1 MSVKVLP
8 QEKEEMWQLYQ
19 KCGSYKRVAIAMR
32 RSPDTVSKYVKE
44 VDAAKRALNA
54 KEQTVIVV

>member
-1 MSVKVLP
+1 MPHKVLP

-19 KCGSYKRVAIAMR
+19 KCGSYKKVAIAMN
-32 RSPDTVSKYVKE
+32 RSPDTVSKYVRE

-54 KEQTVIVV
+54 KEKTIYVV

>member
-1 MSVKVLP
+1 MPSKVLP

-19 KCGSYKRVAIAMR
+19 KCGSYKKVAIAMN

-44 VDAAKRALNA
+44 VAAAKKALNA
-54 KEQTVIVV
+54 KETPVYIL